1 MQNIPSQTSQYE
13 FSRIRNFFWPIHRS
27 ELKKLVPMFLLFFLI
42 SFVYSM
48 LRTMKIAL
56 VITAENSGAEI
67 IPFLKIGAALPGALF
82 FTYLFTKLINRFN
95 REQVFYAMLSG
106 FLIYFAIFLFLL
118 YPNHRELQLDSL
130 ANFLQQYI
138 FVREGFNGLIAVIRH
153 LNLTI
158 FYVLAE
164 MWSAVVLSVLF
175 WGFANEVT
183 KVHEAKRFYAIFAL
197 GANCSGIFA
206 ASFAKFIKSIPYN
219 PVIPFAAD
227 AQWVFYQ
234 LISILFLGMV
244 IISLFYW
251 LNRSVFHLENVA
263 SLQIPKKN
271 HQKLSLGE
279 CFKYL
284 RESRYLAY
292 IVILVVAYNVVFNLA
307 DVMWTEKVK
316 QTYVNSVDVNAYMN
330 QVTSVIGIIAVIF
343 SFVVSGNV
351 IRYYGWTISALI
363 TPIIWLVTGVGFF
376 AGLLFGDSFFVDI
389 AAGFIS
395 NPANVVLF
403 LGSVQISFGRACKYT
418 VFDGTKE
425 IAFIPLSPEN
435 QRKGKA
441 IVDGLAAGIGKS
453 GGSLIYIILFMLC
466 GNIHNT
472 IPYVSII
479 IFLAVGFWI
488 YAVFGLGKMVNLSI
502 DREENEIDESLQ
514 AAKIA

>member
-1 MQNIPSQTSQYE
+1 MQNIPQASKPE
-13 FSRIRNFFWPIHRS
+13 FGKLRNFFWPIHNY
-27 ELKKLVPMFLLFFLI
+27 ELRKLVPMFLLFFLI

-48 LRTMKIAL
+48 LRNMKIAL
-56 VITAENSGAEI
+56 VITAEASGAEI
-67 IPFLKIGAALPGALF
+67 IPFLKIGAALPGALL

-106 FLIYFAIFLFLL
+106 FLIYFALFLFIF
-118 YPNHRELQLDSL
+118 YPNHKALQLDQL
-130 ANFLQQYI
+130 ANFLQEYI
-138 FVREGFNGLIAVIRH
+138 FIGEGFNGLIAVVRH

-164 MWSAVVLSVLF
+164 MWSTVVLSVLF

-197 GANCSGIFA
+197 GANCSGIFSA
-206 ASFAKFIKSIPYN
+206 FFAKLIKLIPYN
-219 PVIPFAAD
+219 PVIPFAID
-227 AQWVFYQ
+227 TQWVFYQ
-234 LISILFLGMV
+234 LIAVVVLGMV

-263 SLQIPKKN
+263 SLQIPKKA
-271 HQKLSLGE
+271 HAKLSLGE
-279 CFKYL
+279 CFRYL
-284 RESRYLAY
+284 GQSRYLAY

-316 QTYVNSVDVNAYMN
+316 QTYVNSLDVNDYMN
-330 QVTSVIGIIAVIF
+330 QVTSATGVIAVIF
-343 SFVVSGNV
+343 SFIVSGNV
-351 IRYYGWTISALI
+351 IRHYGWTISALI

-376 AGLLFGDSFFVDI
+376 AGLLFEGSLFMDI
-389 AAGFIS
+389 AAQFIS
-395 NPANVVLF
+395 NPANIVLF
-403 LGSVQISFGRACKYT
+403 LGSIQIAFGRACKYT

-425 IAFIPLSPEN
+425 IAFIPLAKEN

-453 GGSLIYIILFMLC
+453 GGSFIYIILFMIC

-479 IFLAVGFWI
+479 IFLAVGFWV
-488 YAVFGLGKMVNLSI
+488 YAVFGLGKMFNASI
-502 DREENEIDESLQ
+502 DRESDDNLDLEL
-514 AAKIA
+514 KLT